1 MHTTLG
7 QNFYTKFVSSI
18 TRRRKQVRRSYWCES
33 SRILISRRFAP
44 VAPLDLLSASSYR
57 RNKFRIEFLSQGRM
71 HFFIAPPQ
79 LPNLIPKHN
88 FYLNFITTLYN
99 FIYFIYFYK
108 IIYFYKFIYFYTFVF
123 SYFLYFK
130 VGGQGGAL

>member
-7 QNFYTKFVSSI
+7 QKFYTKFVSSI

-71 HFFIAPPQ
+71 HFFRFFAVFHVFKSLIEGFPNRSLRPKGFWRLVRPGLGNRARTVFRSRKPVSYTHLT
-79 LPNLIPKHN
+79 LPTSNS
-88 FYLNFITTLYN
+88 
-99 FIYFIYFYK
+99 
-108 IIYFYKFIYFYTFVF
+108 V
-123 SYFLYFK
+123 
-130 VGGQGGAL
+130 